1 MSTTT
6 PRELSKWL
14 QLKINDNDTMFDASA
29 DLFDII
35 LSQLNEKQLH
45 IKAENKI
52 LMIKLCKFLYENS
65 YH

>member
-1 MSTTT
+1 MFTTT